1 MFLSNDETVADESA
15 ARPRLLPARERKSRR
30 VRSCTPLIRA
40 IPRIACNHCLPDEPQ
55 AVAAATTKLWRASPA
70 IMWPQ
75 QSLPAVAGEPSLNN
89 QLSTMPGLPLP
100 LKQLAKALSRRHAV
114 EFARRHIDSRM
125 LSLLR

>member
-1 MFLSNDETVADESA
+1 M
-15 ARPRLLPARERKSRR
+15 
-30 VRSCTPLIRA
+30 
-40 IPRIACNHCLPDEPQ
+40 
-55 AVAAATTKLWRASPA
+55 AVAPATTKLRWLIACY
-70 IMWPQ
+70 IMCPQ
-75 QSLPAVAGEPSLNN
+75 QSLPALAGEPSLDD